1 MDPKIVEKNSRLIQL
16 MNFKLCTVLN
26 RVVKSLFPPCPAQV
40 VNNPLV
46 QGIKA
51 T

>member
-1 MDPKIVEKNSRLIQL
+1 MDPKIVKKNSRLIQL

-26 RVVKSLFPPCPAQV
+26 RVVKSFFPPCPAQV
-40 VNNPLV
+40 VNHPLV